1 MPASILIID
10 DYADNREIL
19 RLMLE
24 MDGYLVEE
32 ARNGLEG
39 LKLVRDAQPDIALID
54 LSMPGLDGWEVIKE
68 LRADERTRN
77 VPCIAVSA
85 FADGARNRALAQGFD
100 AYLTKPFRKKELTEL
115 VESLLARER
124 EERAAEQQTEDSQQE
139 EAV

>member
-24 MDGYLVEE
+24 MDGYLIRE
-32 ARNGLEG
+32 ARNGVEG
-39 LKLVRDAQPDIALID
+39 LEMARAAKPNVALID

-68 LRADERTRN
+68 LRADERTRSI
-77 VPCIAVSA
+77 PCVAVSA
-85 FADGARNRALAQGFD
+85 FADGTRERALAQGFD
-100 AYLTKPFRKKELTEL
+100 AYLTKPFRKKELIE
-115 VESLLARER
+115 VVARLLAEDH
-124 EERAAEQQTEDSQQE
+124 APQQQIEDSRQE